1 MVHTHL
7 LRTIFANSDVECIL
21 HAKTLQLYLT
31 GMGRWK
37 DPRNEREDTIAKI
50 NARWNKLTDC
60 DNSAAKCKKRLG
72 GSWVEPLP
80 IITLWKLDGSKPWTT
95 GNHNNAGTPD
105 WPSLVSPSV
114 VSVFVGRR
122 LSMTLLPPA
131 LKWILK
137 LKTAVEVDKASR
149 REKNENKTKSQ
160 NRHHQVEVWHLF
172 RCSTHTLIWV
182 DLNFIRWSVGKRWLT
197 SSWTPPR
204 K

>member
-1 MVHTHL
+1 MWNASYVQKHSNYTWQEWVGEKT
-7 LRTIFANSDVECIL
+7 REMSEKIL
-21 HAKTLQLYLT
+21 SPKSS
-31 GMGRWK
+31 
-37 DPRNEREDTIAKI
+37 KI

-60 DNSAAKCKKRLG
+60 DNSAENCTNRHG
-72 GSWVEPLP
+72 GSWVEPLL
-80 IITLWKLDGSKPWTT
+80 IVRKWKLNGCKPWTT
-95 GNHNNAGTPD
+95 GDHTNAGTPD

-122 LSMTLLPPA
+122 LTMTLLPPA

-137 LKTAVEVDKASR
+137 LKTAVEVDKSSR
-149 REKNENKTKSQ
+149 REKKENQTKSK

-172 RCSTHTLIWV
+172 RCSPHTHTLIWV